1 MPGRSGKAP
10 RTRSVSLVTR
20 QNVSSGSPFE
30 RRYGFSRAVRIEERV
45 IVAGTAPIWPD
56 DFVDPDPGAQA
67 RRCLEIMLEA
77 LKDAGGA
84 AADVVRTRMFITD
97 AGIADAIGE
106 AHGEVFGEIRPAATM
121 VVVEG
126 LLDPRWLVEME
137 LEAVLS
143 GQVVD

>member
-1 MPGRSGKAP
+1 M
-10 RTRSVSLVTR
+10 
-20 QNVSSGSPFE
+20 
-30 RRYGFSRAVRIEERV
+30 
-45 IVAGTAPIWPD
+45 VAGTAPIWPD
-56 DFVDPDPGAQA
+56 DFVDPDPGTQA

-97 AGIADAIGE
+97 AGVADAVGQ

-126 LLDPRWLVEME
+126 LLDRRWLVEME

-143 GQVVD
+143 GRADD

>member
-1 MPGRSGKAP
+1 M
-10 RTRSVSLVTR
+10 TR

-30 RRYGFSRAVRIEERV
+30 VRYGFSRAVRIGDRV
-45 IVAGTAPIWPD
+45 MVAGTAPIWPD
-56 DFVDPDPGAQA
+56 DFVDPDPRAQA

-77 LKDAGGA
+77 LQEAGGV

-97 AGIADAIGE
+97 AGVADAVGQS
-106 AHGEVFGEIRPAATM
+106 HGEVFGEIRPAATM

-137 LEAVLS
+137 LEAMLS
-143 GQVVD
+143 GGAVD

>member
-1 MPGRSGKAP
+1 M
-10 RTRSVSLVTR
+10 TRH
-20 QNVSSGSPFE
+20 NVSSGSPFE
-30 RRYGFSRAVRIEERV
+30 HRYGFSRAVGIGDRV

-56 DFVDPDPGAQA
+56 DFVDSDPGTQA

-77 LKDAGGA
+77 LREAGGA
-84 AADVVRTRMFITD
+84 PADVVRTRMFITD
-97 AGIADAIGE
+97 AGIADAVGQ

-143 GQVVD
+143 GQAAD

>member
-1 MPGRSGKAP
+1 M
-10 RTRSVSLVTR
+10 TRE
-20 QNVSSGSPFE
+20 NISSGSPFE
-30 RRYGFSRAVRIEERV
+30 TRYGFSRAVRIGDRV

-56 DFVDPDPGAQA
+56 DFVDPDPGTQA

-77 LKDAGGA
+77 LREAGGA
-84 AADVVRTRMFITD
+84 PGDVVRTRMFITD
-97 AGIADAIGE
+97 AGIADAVGQ

-121 VVVEG
+121 VVVDG
-126 LLDPRWLVEME
+126 LLDPSWLVEME